1 MKREKRRKPKKKKRK
16 TVDSSPLPLEEKKKQ
31 SVPPPPKPK
40 LQPKSRI
47 KPRERT
53 EASVIRSNTKVAGA
67 AFTDVT
73 TTPFSYAAILKAVN
87 EAEWGK
93 GRQNHGG
100 TLVIRKA
107 AGIAAEVRRSLP
119 TRQCFVRDLYEG
131 LESRDVEDALV
142 RVLGT
147 TFREQVQVQKLH
159 PASGGTLTCTVTLP
173 CTTETDALLKEGRS
187 RVGLLRCR
195 VREIVDLQQC
205 YRCRAFGHIAA
216 GCIGV
221 DRSSLCNC
229 CGKTGHRT
237 AECSNSPHCALCAKL
252 GRSATHRLGSGR
264 CEAFR
269 QALLQKKWDLL
280 LQKLVEMAADIVVV
294 SEQWRN
300 RTSSWYSDASATAA
314 IYVPSTRHRV
324 IGSSDPAVSGFVW
337 VELAVSGDFNAKS
350 ASGGSSITDRRGI
363 LLSELA
369 ASLQLTPANVGNDLT
384 FRRGAGG
391 SVVDV
396 TFVDDGIVGRINNW
410 KVLDDFSHS
419 DHQYI
424 WYEIV
429 GAPAGCGGPIANE
442 IGGWC
447 IRSLDVLALEET
459 FSAGGGTVYSAFRA
473 EAMVEALGV
482 LTKRTCDSAMTRKGK
497 GTMRRPVYWWN
508 DTIAG
513 LRKSCLALRRLAQR
527 VGHTLEADE
536 LYRNARKALKGAIKD
551 SKKKCWRELCE
562 MVDTDPWG
570 LPYKIVR
577 QKLRGR
583 SADPY
588 LDDPENLKTVVDG
601 LFPEYPERARALDV
615 PTDGEE
621 CPVVEE

>member
-1 MKREKRRKPKKKKRK
+1 M
-16 TVDSSPLPLEEKKKQ
+16 
-31 SVPPPPKPK
+31 
-40 LQPKSRI
+40 
-47 KPRERT
+47 
-53 EASVIRSNTKVAGA
+53 A
-67 AFTDVT
+67 AD
-73 TTPFSYAAILKAVN
+73 
-87 EAEWGK
+87 
-93 GRQNHGG
+93 
-100 TLVIRKA
+100 
-107 AGIAAEVRRSLP
+107 VRRSLP
-119 TRQCFVRDLYEG
+119 TRQCFIRDLYEG

-142 RVLGT
+142 RAFGT
-147 TFREQVQVQKLH
+147 NFREQVRVQRLR

-173 CTTETDALLKEGRS
+173 CTTETDALLKEGRV
-187 RVGLLRCR
+187 RVGLVRCR
-195 VREIVDLQQC
+195 VREKVDLQQC

-216 GCIGV
+216 GCMGE
-221 DRSSLCNC
+221 DRSSLCNY
-229 CGKTGHRT
+229 CGKTGHK
-237 AECSNSPHCALCAKL
+237 AVECSDSPHCALCAKM
-252 GRSATHRLGSGR
+252 GQSATHRLGSAR

-269 QALLQKKWDLL
+269 QDLL
-280 LQKLVEMAADIVVV
+280 LQKSVELAAEIVVV

-314 IYVPSTRHRV
+314 IYVPSTQHRV
-324 IGSSDPAVSGFVW
+324 IGSSDPASCYFSPNSDLPQFEDDLGRLEFDLRGVKRGTSIV
-337 VELAVSGDFNAKS
+337 VSGDFNAKS
-350 ASGGSSITDRRGI
+350 ASWGSSITDRRGI

-369 ASLQLTPANVGNDLT
+369 ASPQLTPANVGNELT
-384 FRRGAGG
+384 CRRGASG

-396 TFVDDGIVGRINNW
+396 TFADDGIAGRINNW
-410 KVLDDFSHS
+410 KVLDDYSHS

-429 GAPAGCGGPIANE
+429 GAPAGREGPIANE
-442 IGGWC
+442 IGWC

-459 FSAGGGTVYSAFRA
+459 FSAGGGTVYSAPGA

-482 LTKRTCDSAMTRKGK
+482 LTKRACDSAMTRRGR

-513 LRKSCLALRRLAQR
+513 LRKSFLALRRLAQR
-527 VGHTLEADE
+527 VGQTLEADE

-601 LFPEYPERARALDV
+601 LFPEHPERARALDV

-621 CPVVEE
+621 CPLFQKGELERALKGFKAHKLI